1 MSEGKHLVGVDIG
14 SSSIKVCQ
22 VKQGRKGV
30 VVNRLGYVPMPAQTI
45 VDGQVMDAATVVDA
59 LTRVVQ
65 EARITQKEVAVSV
78 SGQNVIIRK
87 ITVPMMTAAE
97 LEEQIQWEAE
107 QHIPFDIKDV
117 HVDYQVL
124 QRKPDVSQMELL
136 LVAAKKEQI
145 NDYIQLARDARLRPM
160 VCDIDAFTVQNV
172 FEVHRGIP
180 DNETL
185 ALVNIGASHASL
197 NVVANGVSVF
207 TREVGTGGN
216 LATSE
221 IQKRLGIPFEQAEAY
236 KCGGGGIVP
245 AEASQVVEEV
255 VDTIAAEVQRSVD
268 FFMATSGEASINQ
281 IILSGGSS
289 QLPGLAEAI
298 SGRSRIGTELWSP
311 AQDAKFDSSLDEALI
326 RERGAQLAVCLGL
339 ALRREKEVRAS

>member
-30 VVNRLGYVPMPAQTI
+30 TVNRLGYIPVPAQTI
-45 VDGQVMDAATVVDA
+45 VDGQVMDATTVVEA
-59 LTRVVQ
+59 LTQVMQ
-65 EARITQKEVAVSV
+65 AARITQKEIAVSV

-145 NDYIQLARDARLRPM
+145 NDYIQLARDARLRPL

-172 FEVHRGIP
+172 FEVHRGVSE
-180 DNETL
+180 NQTL

-216 LATSE
+216 LASSE
-221 IQKRLGIPFEQAEAY
+221 VQKRLGIPFEQAEAY

-245 AEASQVVEEV
+245 AEASQVLEEV
-255 VDTIAAEVQRSVD
+255 ADSIAAEVQRSVD
-268 FFMATSGEASINQ
+268 FFMATSGEASIHQ
-281 IILSGGSS
+281 ILLSGGSS
-289 QLPGLAEAI
+289 QLPGLADSIA
-298 SGRSRIGTELWSP
+298 SRSRIPTELWSP
-311 AQDAKFDSSLDEALI
+311 VEGVKFDAGIDQNLI

-339 ALRREKEVRAS
+339 SLRREKEVRAS

>member
-1 MSEGKHLVGVDIG
+1 MAEGKHLVGVDIG

-22 VKQGRKGV
+22 VKPGRKGV
-30 VVNRLGYVPMPAQTI
+30 TVSRLGYTPMPAQTI
-45 VDGQVMDAATVVDA
+45 VDGQVMDAATVVEA
-59 LTRVVQ
+59 LNRVMQ
-65 EARITQKEVAVSV
+65 DARITQKEVAVSV

-298 SGRSRIGTELWSP
+298 TGRSRIETQLWSP
-311 AQDAKFDSSLDEALI
+311 AQDAKFDSHLDETLI

>member
-1 MSEGKHLVGVDIG
+1 MSEGKHLIGVDIG

-22 VKQGRKGV
+22 VKPGRKSV
-30 VVNRLGYVPMPAQTI
+30 TVTRLGYAPMPAQTI
-45 VDGQVMDAATVVDA
+45 VEGQVMDAATVVDA
-59 LTRVVQ
+59 LTRVMQ

-124 QRKPDVSQMELL
+124 QRKPETSQMELL

-145 NDYIQLARDARLRPM
+145 NDYIQLARDARLRPV

-172 FEVHRGIP
+172 FEMHRGIP
-180 DNETL
+180 EEETV

-221 IQKRLGIPFEQAEAY
+221 VQKRLGIPFEQAEAY

-268 FFMATSGEASINQ
+268 FFMATSGEASIHQ
-281 IILSGGSS
+281 IVLSGGSS
-289 QLPGLAEAI
+289 QLPGLSDAI
-298 SGRSRIGTELWSP
+298 AQRSRIKTELWSP
-311 AQDAKFDSSLDEALI
+311 TDGAKFDSSLDETLI

-339 ALRREKEVRAS
+339 SLRREKEVRAS